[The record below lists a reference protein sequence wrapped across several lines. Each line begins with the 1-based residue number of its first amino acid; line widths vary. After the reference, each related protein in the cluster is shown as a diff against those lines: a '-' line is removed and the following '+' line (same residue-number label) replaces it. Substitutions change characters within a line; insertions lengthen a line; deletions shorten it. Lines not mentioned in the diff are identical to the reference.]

1 MSANLPASVRLR
13 DATAADLEAMH
24 RIYAHHVLCSAASF
38 ELTPPDLEEFSRRIQ
53 AVRDAGLPWIV
64 AEAEG
69 EVKGYAYASTYRP
82 RPAYRFTVEDSVYV
96 DPSAQRRGIGSE
108 LLKAVIKAATAAGK
122 RQMLAVITRSANS
135 GSVALHEKLGFR
147 HVGALAEVG
156 FKFDCWLDTLLMQR
170 PLIEQSE
177 PRQRE

>member
-108 LLKAVIKAATAAGK
+108 LLKAVIKAAPAAGK
-122 RQMLAVITRSANS
+122 RQMGT
-135 GSVALHEKLGFR
+135 
-147 HVGALAEVG
+147 LAEVG